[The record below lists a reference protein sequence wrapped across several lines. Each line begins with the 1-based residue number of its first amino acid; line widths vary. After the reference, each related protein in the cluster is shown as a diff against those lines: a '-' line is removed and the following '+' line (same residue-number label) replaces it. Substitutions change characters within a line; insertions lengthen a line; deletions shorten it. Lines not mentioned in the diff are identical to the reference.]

1 VVKYYYFD
9 ASVLVKAYFWEEGTE
24 DVRQVLRELWA
35 APADTRVITSSLAF
49 VEAVS
54 AVSRRAF
61 GGEITEDEAE
71 EVWKR
76 LVLDFG
82 DYVVLEPKQDLVFRA
97 AELTR
102 RHRLRAIDAIHLATG
117 MAARRHAAPW
127 ADFRFASADRRLNV
141 AATAELFDV
150 FNPSTP
156 VPPGTSTP
164 VTPSE

>member
-1 VVKYYYFD
+1 VKYYYFD
-9 ASVLVKAYFWEEGTE
+9 ASVLVKGYLWEDGSE
-24 DVRQVLRELWA
+24 DVRSVLRAVRA
-35 APADTRVITSSLAF
+35 APPAARVVTSSLVF

-54 AVSRRAF
+54 AVSRRTF
-61 GGEITEDEAE
+61 KGEITEEQADE
-71 EVWKR
+71 VRKR
-76 LVLDFG
+76 LLTHFAVYHVLQ
-82 DYVVLEPKQDLVFRA
+82 PKLGLVERA

-102 RHRLRAIDAIHLATG
+102 RHRLRALDAIHLATG
-117 MAARRHAAPW
+117 LAARRRAPAW
-127 ADFRFASADRRLNV
+127 AEFQFGSADRRLNV

>member
-1 VVKYYYFD
+1 MKYYYFD
-9 ASVLVKAYFWEEGTE
+9 ASVLVKAYLWEVGTE
-24 DVRQVLRELWA
+24 DVREVLRDVRN
-35 APADTRVITSSLAF
+35 APPSSTVVTSSIAF

-61 GGEITEDEAE
+61 VGEITADQAAG
-71 EVWKR
+71 VWQR
-76 LVLDFG
+76 LLSDFG
-82 DYVVLEPKQDLVFRA
+82 EYTVVEPRLAVLQDA
-97 AELTR
+97 AALTR
-102 RHRLRAIDAIHLATG
+102 RHRLRALDAIHLATG
-117 MAARRHAAPW
+117 LTVRADVPAG

-150 FNPSTP
+150 FNPDSP

>member
-1 VVKYYYFD
+1 MKYYYFD
-9 ASVLVKAYFWEEGTE
+9 ASLLVKAYLWEEGSE
-24 DVRQVLRELWA
+24 DVRTVVRDLLAEE
-35 APADTRVITSSLAF
+35 ADTRVATSRIAF

-54 AVSRRAF
+54 AVSRRTF
-61 GGEITEDEAE
+61 MGEITKEQAE

-76 LVLDFG
+76 LVADFAEY
-82 DYVVLEPKQDLVFRA
+82 DVLEPRLGLLKRA

-102 RHRLRAIDAIHLATG
+102 RHRLRAIDAIHLASG
-117 MAARRHAAPW
+117 LAARNRAPAW
-127 ADFRFASADRRLNV
+127 ADFQFGSADRRLNV
-141 AATAELFDV
+141 AATAEQFDV

>member
-1 VVKYYYFD
+1 MKYYYFD
-9 ASVLVKAYFWEEGTE
+9 ASVLVKGYLWEEGSE
-24 DVRQVLRELWA
+24 DVRSVLRAVGA
-35 APADTRVITSSLAF
+35 APPEARVVTSSLAF

-54 AVSRRAF
+54 AVSRRTF
-61 GGEITEDEAE
+61 KGEITEEQAE
-71 EVWKR
+71 DIRRR
-76 LVLDFG
+76 LLTHFAV
-82 DYVVLEPKQDLVFRA
+82 YHVLEPKPRLVKRA

-117 MAARRHAAPW
+117 LAARHRVPAW
-127 ADFRFASADRRLNV
+127 ADFQFASADRRLNV

-150 FNPSTP
+150 FNPNSP

>member
-1 VVKYYYFD
+1 VRYYYFD
-9 ASVLVKAYFWEEGTE
+9 ASVLVKGYLWEEGSE
-24 DVRQVLRELWA
+24 DVRRVLRDLWA
-35 APADTRVITSSLAF
+35 EPAHTRVITSRIAF

-54 AVSRRAF
+54 AVSRRTYL
-61 GGEITEDEAE
+61 GEITQEQAT

-76 LVLDFG
+76 LVADFD
-82 DYVVLEPKQDLVFRA
+82 DYHVMEPRLGLIKRA

-102 RHRLRAIDAIHLATG
+102 LHRLRAIDAIHLATG
-117 MAARRHAAPW
+117 LAARRRAPAW
-127 ADFRFASADRRLNV
+127 VDFRFGSADRRLNV

-150 FNPSTP
+150 FNPDSP

>member
-1 VVKYYYFD
+1 MKYYYFD

-24 DVRQVLRELWA
+24 DVRQVMREVWA
-35 APADTRVITSSLAF
+35 APADTRVLTSRIAF

-54 AVSRRAF
+54 AVSRRTLV
-61 GGEITEDEAE
+61 GEITEEQAE
-71 EVWKR
+71 EVWSRVVADFAGYVIVEPKPR
-76 LVLDFG
+76 LV
-82 DYVVLEPKQDLVFRA
+82 KRA

-102 RHRLRAIDAIHLATG
+102 RHRLRALDAIHLASG
-117 MAARRHAAPW
+117 LAARRQAP
-127 ADFRFASADRRLNV
+127 ALVDFQFGSADRRLNV
-141 AATAELFDV
+141 AATAESFDV

>member
-1 VVKYYYFD
+1 MKYYYFD

-24 DVRQVLRELWA
+24 DVRQVIRDLA
-35 APADTRVITSSLAF
+35 AQPAVARVVTSRLAF

-54 AVSRRAF
+54 AVSRRTFAA
-61 GGEITEDEAE
+61 EITKEQAE
-71 EVWKR
+71 EVWDR
-76 LVLDFG
+76 LVADFASY
-82 DYVVLEPKQDLVFRA
+82 DVLEPTPRLVERA

-102 RHRLRAIDAIHLATG
+102 RHRLRALDAIHLATG
-117 MAARRHAAPW
+117 LTVRTDVPTGAII
-127 ADFRFASADRRLNV
+127 RFGSADRRLNV
-141 AATAELFDV
+141 AATAEQFDV

>member
-1 VVKYYYFD
+1 VRYYYFD

-24 DVRQVLRELWA
+24 VVRQVIRDLSAESSG
-35 APADTRVITSSLAF
+35 TRVATSRIAF

-54 AVSRRAF
+54 AVSRRTFA
-61 GGEITEDEAE
+61 GEITPEQAE
-71 EVWKR
+71 EVWNR
-76 LVLDFG
+76 IATDFAG
-82 DYVVLEPKQDLVFRA
+82 YHLLEPKPRLLERA

-117 MAARRHAAPW
+117 LAARRQAPAW
-127 ADFRFASADRRLNV
+127 VDFQFGSADRRLNV

-150 FNPSTP
+150 FNPESP